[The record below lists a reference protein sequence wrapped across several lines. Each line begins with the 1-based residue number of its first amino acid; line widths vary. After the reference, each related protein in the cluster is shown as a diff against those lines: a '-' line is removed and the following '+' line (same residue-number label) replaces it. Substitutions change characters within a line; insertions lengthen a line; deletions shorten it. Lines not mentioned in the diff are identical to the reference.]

1 MCFTLVVRQGKIPF
15 ILKMQAAHRS
25 EPLVPF

>member
-1 MCFTLVVRQGKIPF
+1 
-15 ILKMQAAHRS
+15 MQAAHRS